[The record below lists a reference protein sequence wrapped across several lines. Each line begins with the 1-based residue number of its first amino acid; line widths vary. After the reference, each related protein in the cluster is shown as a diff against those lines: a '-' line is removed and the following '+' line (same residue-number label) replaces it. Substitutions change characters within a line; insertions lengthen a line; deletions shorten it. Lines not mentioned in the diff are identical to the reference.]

1 MALTA
6 KVTSK
11 GQVTIPQEIR
21 KRLNIEMGS
30 VLVFEPEGQRAVIR
44 TAKTL
49 QDYRAFLKGRRKKA
63 DLVEARRVARAQI
76 ARRALSGGLGPSKLL
91 PPVSRRGR

>member
-21 KRLNIEMGS
+21 KRLHIEMGS

-49 QDYRAFLKGRRKKA
+49 QD
-63 DLVEARRVARAQI
+63 
-76 ARRALSGGLGPSKLL
+76 
-91 PPVSRRGR
+91 